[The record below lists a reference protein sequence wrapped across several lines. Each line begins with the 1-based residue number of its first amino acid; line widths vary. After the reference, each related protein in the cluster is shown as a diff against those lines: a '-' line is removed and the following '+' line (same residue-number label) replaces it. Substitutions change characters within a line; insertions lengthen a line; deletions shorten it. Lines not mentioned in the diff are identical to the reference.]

1 MFGIFDLAFYKI
13 VDPTIFVRD
22 LFLFGALRARFFL
35 CAGISVARR
44 RQSTKS
50 QVTAVSVN
58 RGLPVRQSTKS
69 QFARVPSRASSPR
82 SRRSQSSRRA
92 GKKSSRGEKESS
104 RETTVARGEVAHDK
118 ESRKLRILKL
128 SSHCAYAK
136 MSSLVHQMLSLPKC
150 ISQMH
155 NCWTSIFK
163 IFNKILECI
172 VQLHNCWRCSE
183 SRNPAF
189 SYHRSPKVED

>member
-1 MFGIFDLAFYKI
+1 VFSIFDLAFPKI
-13 VDPTIFVRD
+13 VDPTIFIRD

-35 CAGISVARR
+35 YAGISVARR

-92 GKKSSRGEKESS
+92 RPLGPSRPSPHHSAPSLRGHRPVHVAACSRPVRSAPTCCVKKGGCGAGERRVRAGRRSHRGKLLRRVGRSR
-104 RETTVARGEVAHDK
+104 TT
-118 ESRKLRILKL
+118 
-128 SSHCAYAK
+128 
-136 MSSLVHQMLSLPKC
+136 
-150 ISQMH
+150 
-155 NCWTSIFK
+155 
-163 IFNKILECI
+163 
-172 VQLHNCWRCSE
+172 
-183 SRNPAF
+183 
-189 SYHRSPKVED
+189 RSPGNLGY

>member
-1 MFGIFDLAFYKI
+1 VFGIFDLAFPKI

-22 LFLFGALRARFFL
+22 LFLLGALHARFFL
-35 CAGISVARR
+35 YAGISVARR

-58 RGLPVRQSTKS
+58 CGLPVRQSTKS

-92 GKKSSRGEKESS
+92 SSRGEEESS
-104 RETTVARGEVAHDK
+104 RKTTAARREVAHDK
-118 ESRKLRILKL
+118 ESKKLRISKL
-128 SSHCAYAK
+128 PSHCAYAK
-136 MSSLVHQMLSLPKC
+136 MPSLVHQMPSLPKC

-155 NCWTSIFK
+155 NYWRAIFK
-163 IFNKILECI
+163 IFDKFLECI
-172 VQLHNCWRCSE
+172 VQLHNCWRCSK
-183 SRNPAF
+183 NAF
-189 SYHRSPKVED
+189 CGR